1 MQRAFR
7 PLHSS
12 HTNRAAKTWMCC
24 PLQASEIQE
33 VEEVLVKLVRLLA
46 NIAISPSAGSTLAS
60 SSAVV
65 DPLLDMLGAKRISES
80 EELVLNVVAAI
91 TNLLFYDVPS
101 NLLFQEDS
109 KQLLCRLFRPLLL
122 ESYNVEALVE
132 TARALGNLS
141 RHADAR
147 RCMASLRLDEI
158 LVILLDHDDR
168 DLVFYACGALVNLAA
183 DPECIPRLT
192 DSTPAVQKLAKLL
205 GDAPADDP
213 LLQLVTVKVLTNLS
227 LDSRA
232 AWPAEDAEAVSGVL
246 LQTIADSQDLASES
260 LERQQLLDLS
270 RHLQSRLPGSAS
282 AQPETAA
289 EREPKDWFY
298 CTAPGCGRRFGS
310 QVGDLHPDVGEATL
324 YEAFSQAGNVAS
336 CRVCRDNA
344 TRKSLGYGYVN
355 YYSVQDA
362 ERALE
367 TLNYMSIKGKPCR
380 VMWSQRDPERRRNTA
395 NNIFVKGLDP
405 SIDNKALHD
414 TFSIFGN
421 ILSCKVSTDNNGKS
435 RGYGFV
441 HYEGEDAAKDAIAKV
456 NGMCIAGSTVFVGP
470 FIKREERDDAA
481 VETFTNIYVK
491 NMPPAWDD
499 DKVTAIFSDYGE
511 VASSVLLKTDEG
523 KRFALVNYK
532 APEAAKAAVDALHRK
547 DMRPELGE
555 EKPETP
561 DEPEKEEKVET
572 KEEKK
577 EEKEQE
583 DGGPEQGTEEDHPEY
598 LLYVQRAQTRA
609 ERKAALDEERRKRK
623 EAKGEGKGKGVRLC
637 IRNLAE
643 EVTAD
648 KLKEL
653 LEPFGSI
660 VAVILKCDEET
671 GKHRGVG
678 FVVMS
683 TMEEATKAIDE
694 LNGKEVEGKAM
705 NVTLSERRRRGE
717 RSDGAEGAP
726 KGKGDG
732 KGKGKGKGKGGK
744 GGDFQGVGAAAFG
757 KGPPLGAAMPPAAYP
772 KMPYHPALMR
782 PGMPMPG
789 LPGTLPLGLAGLPY
803 PGMPRAP
810 GAPMP
815 AMRPMPFPQGLPGM
829 PGMPGMPPM
838 FGGAPPPRPA
848 AFPGVPYAPPAAAT
862 ALNKEA
868 LEKLPPQQQKQQ
880 LGERLYAQNYR
891 LARERLRPDLA
902 GKLTGMMLE
911 LPNAEILGL
920 LESED
925 QLKHKIDEAVK
936 VLEKQKK

>member
-1 MQRAFR
+1 
-7 PLHSS
+7 
-12 HTNRAAKTWMCC
+12 
-24 PLQASEIQE
+24 
-33 VEEVLVKLVRLLA
+33 
-46 NIAISPSAGSTLAS
+46 
-60 SSAVV
+60 
-65 DPLLDMLGAKRISES
+65 
-80 EELVLNVVAAI
+80 
-91 TNLLFYDVPS
+91 
-101 NLLFQEDS
+101 
-109 KQLLCRLFRPLLL
+109 
-122 ESYNVEALVE
+122 
-132 TARALGNLS
+132 
-141 RHADAR
+141 
-147 RCMASLRLDEI
+147 
-158 LVILLDHDDR
+158 
-168 DLVFYACGALVNLAA
+168 
-183 DPECIPRLT
+183 
-192 DSTPAVQKLAKLL
+192 
-205 GDAPADDP
+205 
-213 LLQLVTVKVLTNLS
+213 
-227 LDSRA
+227 
-232 AWPAEDAEAVSGVL
+232 
-246 LQTIADSQDLASES
+246 
-260 LERQQLLDLS
+260 
-270 RHLQSRLPGSAS
+270 
-282 AQPETAA
+282 
-289 EREPKDWFY
+289 
-298 CTAPGCGRRFGS
+298 
-310 QVGDLHPDVGEATL
+310 
-324 YEAFSQAGNVAS
+324 
-336 CRVCRDNA
+336 
-344 TRKSLGYGYVN
+344 
-355 YYSVQDA
+355 
-362 ERALE
+362 
-367 TLNYMSIKGKPCR
+367 
-380 VMWSQRDPERRRNTA
+380 
-395 NNIFVKGLDP
+395 
-405 SIDNKALHD
+405 
-414 TFSIFGN
+414 
-421 ILSCKVSTDNNGKS
+421 
-435 RGYGFV
+435 
-441 HYEGEDAAKDAIAKV
+441 
-456 NGMCIAGSTVFVGP
+456 MCIAGSTVFVGP

-868 LEKLPPQQQKQQ
+868 TANPW
-880 LGERLYAQNYR
+880 YC
-891 LARERLRPDLA
+891 RESKKVADNRWF
-902 GKLTGMMLE
+902 
-911 LPNAEILGL
+911 GL
-920 LESED
+920 L
-925 QLKHKIDEAVK
+925 
-936 VLEKQKK
+936 